1 MEKKKETKKK
11 KAVRNR
17 IFAGAVLFTMLV
29 PSAITV
35 YSTVQSA
42 VKPEE
47 PESVE
52 ELKSVGE
59 SKKSVMELDN
69 EGE

>member
-29 PSAITV
+29 PSVITV

-47 PESVE
+47 PVSVE

-59 SKKSVMELDN
+59 STKSVMELDN